1 MSSDPDAQAMA
12 EKLKN
17 NSVVNKPVDNS
28 TNTVDKSKTK
38 VGGDKPKKNGGARPG
53 AGRPKGSMNAKTKEK
68 MAVKKEFEDRVA
80 HHAHELFNAQVTL
93 AKGTQFLIKRIRI
106 KTAKG
111 FRWTP
116 YERVTDPEEMV
127 AYLDG
132 KYKNTD
138 AVYYLL
144 TAEKPDA
151 KAIDSLLDRAFGKAP
166 QNLNIKDDREN
177 PIETI
182 LKGFGLLEDEGNSD
196 NAGEAEGS

>member
-1 MSSDPDAQAMA
+1 MTEEA
-12 EKLKN
+12 EILKN
-17 NSVVNKPVDNS
+17 NSVSDKPVDNS
-28 TNTVDKSKTK
+28 VKTVDKP
-38 VGGDKPKKNGGARPG
+38 KPKKAAKGKNGGTRPG
-53 AGRPKGSMNAKTKEK
+53 AGRPKGGMNAKTKEK
-68 MAVKKEFEDRVA
+68 MAVKKEFEGRVA

-93 AKGTQFLIKRIRI
+93 AMGTQYLLKRTKV

-116 YERVTDPEEMV
+116 FERVTDLDEMIS
-127 AYLDG
+127 YLDG
-132 KYKNTD
+132 KFKGSAT
-138 AVYYLL
+138 AYYML